1 MINNQLVSYLQRV
14 YFYILRTQSNM
25 WALECFTTVL
35 FTGIPGLIT
44 ADMVREGATVIDV
57 GINYVQDP
65 VTGKTK
71 LVGDVD
77 FEGKTP
83 NLLINGGG
91 ARFWLSCFEKE
102 TVPGLR
108 AVLLLTPLCVSEGN
122 HTSSTLPSSTCP
134 SSPSCPCSQ
143 TSKCNIH
150 FSACLFSEKQPK
162 AYTGRHSTN
171 KLWFLTMREGGRGR
185 EGQRE

>member
-1 MINNQLVSYLQRV
+1 MKRN
-14 YFYILRTQSNM
+14 
-25 WALECFTTVL
+25 W
-35 FTGIPGLIT
+35 
-44 ADMVREGATVIDV
+44 IDV

-171 KLWFLTMREGGRGR
+171 KLWFLTMREGRQLGTESLFTFFWLERKWLDMR
-185 EGQRE
+185 WTGQWGSPEPCLGKKKC